1 MNSAIIVAAG
11 QGKRFGSE
19 TPKQFLHLGDKPL
32 IFHTLEKFQSCSL
45 IDEIILVLAEDK
57 IDFFHS
63 LEYRS
68 QKALKLAVGGKTRAE
83 SVFNGFQLIDER
95 TEIVA
100 VHDGARPFV
109 SVEEISKT
117 VQTAQKHGAA
127 CLVAPINET
136 VKRVSQGKI
145 VETVDRCLLRRA
157 LTPQAF
163 KREILARAF
172 ENASLDETVTDE
184 CFLVEK
190 TGVEIAIVEGS
201 LRNIKITTS
210 EDWALAQ
217 IFLKEETKLE
227 EEMKNVSNWL
237 RK

>member
-11 QGKRFGSE
+11 QGKRFGGK
-19 TPKQFLHLGDKPL
+19 TPKQFLFLGDKPL

-45 IDEIILVLAEDK
+45 VDEIVLVLAEDK
-57 IDFFHS
+57 MEFFQSFKYH
-63 LEYRS
+63 S
-68 QKALKLAVGGKTRAE
+68 QKIFKLAIGGKTRAE
-83 SVFNGFQLIDER
+83 SVFNGFQLIDNR
-95 TEIVA
+95 AEIVA

-109 SVEEISKT
+109 SIEEINET
-117 VQTAQKHGAA
+117 VQAARKYGAA

-136 VKRVSQGKI
+136 VKRIRQGKI
-145 VETVDRCLLRRA
+145 VETINRCSLRRA

-172 ENASLDETVTDE
+172 EDTSLDENVTDE
-184 CFLVEK
+184 CSLVEK
-190 TGVEIAIVEGS
+190 AGFEIHIVEGS

-217 IFLKEETKLE
+217 IFLKEELE
-227 EEMKNVSNWL
+227 KKVSDVSNWL
-237 RK
+237 WK